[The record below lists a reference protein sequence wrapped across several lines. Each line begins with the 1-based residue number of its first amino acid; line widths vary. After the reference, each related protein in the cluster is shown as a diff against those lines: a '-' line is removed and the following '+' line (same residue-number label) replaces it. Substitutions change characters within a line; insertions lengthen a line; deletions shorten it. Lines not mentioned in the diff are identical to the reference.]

1 MTMLP
6 RPAIES
12 LPVIIFQFSS
22 GRLELL
28 HKAAPVYPELTPVKL
43 SKILHQEW
51 RALVP
56 EEFHPVVRKLATL
69 SESEGYTTVEFPV
82 SWMGN
87 TMWLRVIAAGV
98 PALQGKKKIIGLA
111 QDVTFHRQ
119 PSTEGDVPIGEALEK
134 ADDPWRKLR
143 HDINSS
149 LTSILMNC
157 ELSLESDCA
166 PILRRRIKAILS
178 EALRIDQFLQ
188 RYRES

>member
-6 RPAIES
+6 SPAIES

-28 HKAAPVYPELTPVKL
+28 HKEAPLVPGLTPVKL
-43 SKILHQEW
+43 SKILHGGW
-51 RALVP
+51 RKLVP
-56 EEFHPVVRKLATL
+56 EEFHPVVGKLATL
-69 SESEGYTTVEFPV
+69 SASEGYRTVEFPV
-82 SWMGN
+82 YWMAA
-87 TMWLRVIAAGV
+87 TVWLRVIAAAV
-98 PALQGKKKIIGLA
+98 PAQKGKRKIIGLA
-111 QDVTFHRQ
+111 QEVTFQ
-119 PSTEGDVPIGEALEK
+119 SQSCAEADLPPEEALKK

-157 ELSLESDCA
+157 DLLLESDCA
-166 PILRRRIKAILS
+166 PIPRARIKAILS

-188 RYRES
+188 HYRES